1 MPKIIKGFF
10 PSIILG
16 IFLICTFM
24 LQLDE
29 LNDRLANLSICLLA
43 YVAVLEQMR
52 CNLPEISSMTIGD
65 KFLMTYI
72 VTSCFPVVYML
83 GKLGTDDPVEIQTI
97 CTLIDK
103 IAIFVAIAIYSG
115 TLVYLSWKVSV
126 T

>member
-1 MPKIIKGFF
+1 
-10 PSIILG
+10 
-16 IFLICTFM
+16 M

-83 GKLGTDDPVEIQTI
+83 GNLGPEDVVERMTI
-97 CTLIDK
+97 CTLIDT
-103 IAIFVAIAIYSG
+103 IAIYFAIAIYAG
-115 TLVYLSWKVSV
+115 TLIYLTWKVSI